1 MTHAAPARP
10 TRRFA
15 VAVLLTAALS
25 GCATTTAN
33 NPKDPFEKF
42 NRAMFTFNDTVDQVA
57 LKPVATAYKA
67 VLPSFVQRGI
77 GNFFGNLNDV
87 WSGTNNLM
95 QGKGEAGL
103 SDFSRFVVNSTFGV
117 IGLIDVASEVGLR
130 KHDEDFGQTL
140 GYWGVPSGPYLMLPL
155 MGPSTLRDTM
165 ALPIDGQGDLWRY
178 KDPVNVR
185 NIGTAV
191 SLVDQRAALLDAS
204 NLMEEAALD
213 RYEFIRDSYLQRRQ
227 NKVFDGEGSRKQA
240 REAARVNQSDA
251 DKAEADKEAAE
262 KAAAEK
268 AAAAKPATDKPA
280 TDKPATDKP
289 AAAKPEADKPV
300 TAAVSSETPVK
311 ELTPLPVA
319 DASSG
324 SQAEQ

>member
-1 MTHAAPARP
+1 MTQPAPARP
-10 TRRFA
+10 ARRLA
-15 VAVLLTAALS
+15 VAVVLAAALT
-25 GCATTTAN
+25 GCATTPAT

-57 LKPVATAYKA
+57 LKPAATAYKA
-67 VLPSFVQRGI
+67 VLPTFVQRGI
-77 GNFFGNLNDV
+77 GNFFDNLNDV
-87 WSGTNNLM
+87 WSGANNLM
-95 QGKGEAGL
+95 QGKAEDGL

-117 IGLIDVASEVGLR
+117 IGLIDVATEVGLR
-130 KHDEDFGQTL
+130 KHSEDFGQTL

-165 ALPIDGQGDLWRY
+165 AMPIDSQGDLWRY

-191 SLVDQRAALLDAS
+191 GLVDKRASLLDAS

-227 NKVFDGEGSRKQA
+227 NKVFDGESSRKKAQ
-240 REAARVNQSDA
+240 EAARIDQSDA
-251 DKAEADKEAAE
+251 DKAEEAREAAG
-262 KAAAEK
+262 KA
-268 AAAAKPATDKPA
+268 ATDKPA
-280 TDKPATDKP
+280 V
-289 AAAKPEADKPV
+289 AKPVADKPV
-300 TAAVSSETPVK
+300 TASVSSETPVK
-311 ELTPLPVA
+311 ELTPVPVA

-324 SQAEQ
+324 SQANQ